1 MSLSVCPWWIVL
13 CFAFFEILKV
23 SFWLGGTSEGEEVF
37 WVQLCFFVGWAGKTC
52 SSFLSFFP
60 FFSLVHSSWEW
71 QNPPHLFKYSFLCLN
86 INKKTVCLIF
96 YLYDKIKGNRKQMYF
111 NYNILRS
118 KQFNCTLCVLMFSC
132 YACVAIKMSINAIG
146 STLFNETRFFMV

>member
-71 QNPPHLFKYSFLCLN
+71 QNPPHLFKHSFLCLN
-86 INKKTVCLIF
+86 INKKTICLIF
-96 YLYDKIKGNRKQMYF
+96 YLYKKLKVTVNRCISITTSLDLNSLIVHYVFWCFHAMHVWP
-111 NYNILRS
+111 S
-118 KQFNCTLCVLMFSC
+118 KCQ
-132 YACVAIKMSINAIG
+132 
-146 STLFNETRFFMV
+146 